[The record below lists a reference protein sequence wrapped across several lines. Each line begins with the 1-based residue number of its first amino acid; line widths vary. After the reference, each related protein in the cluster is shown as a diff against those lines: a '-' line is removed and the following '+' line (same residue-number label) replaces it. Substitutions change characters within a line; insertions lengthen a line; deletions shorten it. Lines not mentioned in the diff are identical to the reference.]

1 MSVEFLSGDG
11 PESRPTRPP
20 PRRGRVVA
28 ALATVLLAG
37 AVAVV
42 VLQPED
48 DTGPTPTPTT
58 ASLRPSPVP
67 VLPRPSPVADP
78 CRRVPRCVVDA
89 TVPVPLRQLARS
101 YLPPGVRLVV
111 RTVRSIDPGTG
122 RTDLVTRDVEALVD
136 SVRIVVRVQ
145 HGGPTTREIVPDPPG
160 VGSLLL
166 HTRNAGFTVR
176 LQYLAPST
184 VPPPSDRL
192 RAFMADRRL
201 TSS

>member
-11 PESRPTRPP
+11 PEAQPTRPS
-20 PRRGRVVA
+20 PRRGRVAAVLA
-28 ALATVLLAG
+28 ALLLAG
-37 AVAVV
+37 TVAVV
-42 VLQPED
+42 VTRPEGGAD
-48 DTGPTPTPTT
+48 PTPAPTT
-58 ASLRPSPVP
+58 ALSVPSPVP

-89 TVPVPLRQLARS
+89 TVTSSLRQLARS

-111 RTVRSIDPGTG
+111 RTVRSG
-122 RTDLVTRDVEALVD
+122 RSLVTRDVEALVD

-145 HGGPTTREIVPDPPG
+145 RGGPATREIVPDPPG

-166 HTRNAGFTVR
+166 HADNAGFTVR

-184 VPPPSDRL
+184 VPPESGRL
-192 RAFMADRRL
+192 RALMRDARL
-201 TSS
+201 TA